1 MQKTSTLSK
10 KFIFKV
16 DEFPP
21 AKIMLQGSWSTPLEG
36 NLPRLL
42 DAWENE
48 TIHNMCISSIKL
60 IKFCCFRSRIKKSGL
75 MDWKEK
81 LDKVSW
87 NKRMGERND
96 MCN

>member
-1 MQKTSTLSK
+1 MSKTL
-10 KFIFKV
+10 IFKV

-21 AKIMLQGSWSTPLEG
+21 TKIMLGGSSLTPAGG
-36 NLPRLL
+36 NSPRLL

-96 MCN
+96 IRN